1 MKRQPYSIQR
11 RLLLMALGILALC
24 FAGLCWLSHHYAQ
37 RAADAAYDR
46 LLAAS
51 ALTIANA
58 VQAEDGQLTVE
69 LPYSAMAMLSDQEHI
84 YYAIHGDG
92 GLISGYADLG
102 AALPPAQSEK
112 PVFTV
117 MEFLGQPVR
126 MVTAGRLV
134 TGMHG
139 RGWVTIRVAETLGT
153 RQQLSDTLFQ
163 RSVVPLMVI
172 MLVAVALLGFGMR
185 RAFRPLAA
193 LEQELRQR
201 SPDNLQAITQAV
213 PIEIGGLVH
222 ALNDF
227 MLRLKGAIGTLNSLV
242 ADAAHQI
249 RTPLAALKMQAEL
262 ALEETSLEAIQP
274 RVQRIHANAGHTTQL
289 LNQLLMDATI
299 SHRRDSALS
308 SELRVRAVVKEVM
321 QRLNPDDTPRIRWHV
336 TPSAR
341 RAILHGDH
349 VSLREM
355 LRNVVDNALVYGG
368 EGEVEIQVFSRRE
381 GYIVFDVSDRGPGI
395 TDAEKPLVLQRFARG
410 STSGG
415 RIGSGLGL
423 SIVQSVVRTHDGELL
438 LRDRP
443 GGGLTVRIVLPARLV
458 AREHGPA
465 SVLSGSLGAV
475 LPCLLLGLV
484 LALPAAPTLA
494 SPDMPADTSATP
506 SFGAAMPAPR
516 HPPGNTGDTPA
527 AMGNDRQGSDFTI
540 RLTHYPARQGDGSAA
555 QARLRVAGPTDTELF
570 QWLVQDFQQ
579 LHPQIAVDY
588 LEIDSMGLY
597 LRVLAGQMPP
607 VDVLIS
613 SAADL
618 QLKLANDGYARAH
631 ESMYTQRVPGWAR
644 WRNEVYGFTQEP
656 VVIAYSRSRFA
667 PGQRP
672 KSRNELLRLLEAEG
686 PRLRHR
692 IGTYDIHISGAGYL
706 LALYDE
712 RTSANFWGMANQLGQ
727 AGVRLYGT
735 TAELLDGLESG
746 ELDIAYNVLGPYA
759 LGRQRAGADI
769 TVVVPEDY
777 ITVLTRSALIHR
789 DAPSP
794 EIAGTFIDYLLS
806 PRGQRAAMEQAGL
819 PPLLPDDTGLED
831 PLLGELKQGLLQ
843 PIVLGPAL
851 LVGLDQTRRRRF
863 LDNWTRL
870 VTDTPDLQTPMTGR

>member
-1 MKRQPYSIQR
+1 MTRPPYSILR

-24 FAGLCWLSHHYAQ
+24 FAGLCWLSYQYAQ

-58 VQAEDGQLTVE
+58 VQAEDGQPTVE

-102 AALPPAQSEK
+102 ETLPPAHSET
-112 PVFTV
+112 PLFTV
-117 MEFLGQPVR
+117 MEYLGQPVR
-126 MVTAGRLV
+126 MVTTGRLV

-139 RGWVTIRVAETLGT
+139 RSWVTIRVAETLGT
-153 RQQLSDTLFQ
+153 RQLLSDALFQ
-163 RSVVPLMVI
+163 RSVVPLLVI

-193 LEQELRQR
+193 LENELRQR
-201 SPDNLQAITQAV
+201 SPDNLQAITQRV
-213 PIEIGGLVH
+213 PVEISGLVQ

-262 ALEETSLEAIQP
+262 ALDETELPSVQA
-274 RVQRIHANAGHTTQL
+274 RVQRIHVNAGHTTQL

-299 SHRRDSALS
+299 SHRRESAAPS
-308 SELRVRAVVKEVM
+308 DLRVRAVVQEVM
-321 QRLNPDDTPRIRWHV
+321 QRLNPDDAPRVRWHM

-341 RAILHGDH
+341 RAMLHGDH
-349 VSLREM
+349 ISLREM

-368 EGEVEIQVFSRRE
+368 SGEVEIQVYSRRE

-395 TDAEKPLVLQRFARG
+395 PEEEKPKVLQRFTRG
-410 STSGG
+410 STSSGHV
-415 RIGSGLGL
+415 GSGLGL
-423 SIVQSVVRTHDGELL
+423 SIVQTVVRIHEGELL

-458 AREHGPA
+458 AREAG
-465 SVLSGSLGAV
+465 
-475 LPCLLLGLV
+475 LPGV
-484 LALPAAPTLA
+484 LAAGLGSVMLGFLCLAWPAAPVQAQTA
-494 SPDMPADTSATP
+494 YPPR
-506 SFGAAMPAPR
+506 AAKDHQAV
-516 HPPGNTGDTPA
+516 
-527 AMGNDRQGSDFTI
+527 DFPI
-540 RLTHYPARQGDGSAA
+540 HRTHYPAVHANGAA
-555 QARLRVAGPTDTELF
+555 PALLRITGPTDTELF
-570 QWLVQDFQQ
+570 QWLIQDFQQ
-579 LHPQIAVDY
+579 LHPQVAVDY

-597 LRVLAGQMPP
+597 LKVLSGQMPP

-631 ESMYTQRVPGWAR
+631 ESLYTQRVPDWAR

-656 VVIAYSRSRFA
+656 VVIAYARSRFA
-667 PGQRP
+667 PDQRP
-672 KSRNELLRLLEAEG
+672 KSRTELLRLLESEG

-692 IGTYDIHISGAGYL
+692 IGTYDIHLSGAGYL

-727 AGVRLYGT
+727 AGVQLYGT
-735 TAELLDGLESG
+735 TAELLDRLESG

-759 LGRQRAGADI
+759 LSRQRAGADI
-769 TVVVPEDY
+769 DVVVPEDY

-789 DAPSP
+789 DAPAP

-831 PLLGELKQGLLQ
+831 PLLGALKQGLLQ

-870 VTDTPDLQTPMTGR
+870 VTDTPELPPAMTGR